1 MSTHFKTIVFAI
13 GLLLG
18 VTIGELFLY
27 ASEVAMFSLILGL
40 VQSCIYIWE
49 IKNKRKRNMTSDVV
63 DIARHFSFALTVTLF
78 FFGVFLGVVRVQLV
92 QEKSNVICPSSCSF
106 EAQIISQPETK
117 NDFQVFNVR
126 PNIHESETYDVQVRT
141 TLYPKYQ
148 IGERLTLSGK
158 VTEPKI
164 LYSHN
169 DKKYFDYPS
178 YLHTKNVGSEMYYP
192 KVEALEG
199 STNSLAVKLGRIKN
213 NMVNKINLYVSQPA
227 SSLASGMLFG
237 DSSFSEEMK
246 QIFRVAGLSHII
258 VLSGFNIAIIISFV
272 LFLMSFLPF
281 FIRVVFASIGVIF
294 FVIMVGAEASVI
306 RATLMAFIA
315 LLATSLGRQYV
326 AKQALML
333 SLLAIVLYEPESLL
347 HNVSLHLSFIATAG
361 IIYLSE
367 PIHFFISRYVKK
379 KFLQEIF
386 TSTLSAYGMTL
397 PYLMYIFGSV
407 SLYAIV
413 ANVVVLFFVPI
424 GMLLTFVVVV
434 VSYFSSFGALLFGL
448 LTTVL
453 MDYIIMCAKVVS
465 SLPYASISI
474 NVSLSTMILLYLFLY
489 FVFVFTKWKEKDETL
504 RTEKD
509 VLLSGVI
516 RY

>member
-1 MSTHFKTIVFAI
+1 
-13 GLLLG
+13 
-18 VTIGELFLY
+18 
-27 ASEVAMFSLILGL
+27 
-40 VQSCIYIWE
+40 
-49 IKNKRKRNMTSDVV
+49 
-63 DIARHFSFALTVTLF
+63 
-78 FFGVFLGVVRVQLV
+78 
-92 QEKSNVICPSSCSF
+92 
-106 EAQIISQPETK
+106 
-117 NDFQVFNVR
+117 
-126 PNIHESETYDVQVRT
+126 
-141 TLYPKYQ
+141 
-148 IGERLTLSGK
+148 
-158 VTEPKI
+158 
-164 LYSHN
+164 
-169 DKKYFDYPS
+169 
-178 YLHTKNVGSEMYYP
+178 
-192 KVEALEG
+192 
-199 STNSLAVKLGRIKN
+199 
-213 NMVNKINLYVSQPA
+213 MVNKINLYVSQPA

-281 FIRVVFASIGVIF
+281 FIRVISASIGVIF
-294 FVIMVGAEASVI
+294 FVIMVGAEASVV

-326 AKQALML
+326 AKQALIL
-333 SLLAIVLYEPESLL
+333 SLLAIVLYEPGSLL

-367 PIHFFISRYVKK
+367 PIHFFISRYVEK

-413 ANVVVLFFVPI
+413 ANVAVLFFVPI

-434 VSYFSSFGALLFGL
+434 VSYLSSFGALLFGL

-474 NVSLSTMILLYLFLY
+474 NVSLSMMIILYLFLC